1 MNEASSPSN
10 PWHASTT
17 AECARRLTTNLEQ
30 GLSDDEAKRRLQRDG
45 PNALPVP
52 RTQSI
57 WKMIA
62 HQFASVIVM
71 LLMVATVAAFVVGEH
86 VDAIAI
92 LCVIV
97 LNAVLGFTVEFKAE
111 RTLQALREQD
121 VRRAV
126 VVRAN
131 AQHSIDAAALVVGDI
146 ILLDAGVR
154 VPADARV
161 IAAATLQVEE
171 AALTGEAAAVEK
183 SVEVVDAPA
192 GLADRT
198 NMVHASTT
206 VTAGRGRAV
215 VTAVGAATELGR
227 IGALLDAV
235 AVRAT
240 PLEEQLSKLAR
251 GLVVAVV
258 ALSVVIVGVGVLRGH
273 ALLPMV
279 ELGISLAIA
288 AVPEGLAAVTTM
300 TLALGMQRMA
310 KMGALVRRLA
320 AVETLGATTVI
331 CTDKTGTLTK
341 NEMTVRVFAL
351 NDGRTVDVTGSGYGV
366 DGALSVDA
374 HDDSVRRVLQI
385 GALCNDAHVERGA
398 TTRVIGDP
406 TEGALVVAAEKA
418 GAEVFRSL
426 ALPRVAERPFTSGSQ
441 RMITV
446 HREGDHLLVC
456 VKGSPAVVLASCAL
470 TEPEREAQLARNGVL
485 AATALR
491 VLALAWRTLP
501 ADANLDDAAV
511 DDAASAG
518 LNFAG
523 FVGMQD
529 PLRDEARTAI
539 ETCRTAGIRT
549 IMITGDQPATAAEI
563 ARQLGIDTAA
573 DGTLRPVVRGKDLV
587 GLDAAA
593 WAGVVADTA
602 VFARVSPEQKLQIVQ
617 ALQQGGAV
625 VAMTGDGVNDA
636 PALKTA
642 DIGVAMGKKGTAVA
656 KDTADMIITDDN
668 FATLVVA
675 VEQGRVIYA
684 NIQKFI
690 LYLFSC
696 NVGEIA
702 IVFVAVMVGLPVP
715 LLALQILWLNL
726 ITDVLPA
733 FALALEPSAPGTMR
747 EPPRPTTAS
756 IVDRPMVVRILWQ
769 GALLAAVTLLAFGL
783 GLSWYGDDGVGLA
796 SAMTMAFMT
805 LSFVQLLHAFT
816 ARSRTRS
823 LFAGLFDNRWLWGA
837 VLGCAVLQAATV
849 LVPPLRAVLHVT
861 APSLRDWLVIAGC
874 STAPLLISEV
884 VKAIGRRRRR

>member
-17 AECARRLTTNLEQ
+17 AECARRLTTDLEQ
-30 GLSDDEAKRRLQRDG
+30 GLSDDEAQRRLQRDG
-45 PNALPVP
+45 ANALPVP

-71 LLMVATVAAFVVGEH
+71 LLIVATVAAFVVGEH
-86 VDAIAI
+86 IDAVAI

-97 LNAVLGFTVEFKAE
+97 LNAALGFTVEFKAE

-126 VVRAN
+126 VLRAG
-131 AQHSIDAAALVVGDI
+131 AQHSIDAAALVVGDVV
-146 ILLDAGVR
+146 LLEAGVR

-161 IAAATLQVEE
+161 IVAAALQVEE

-192 GLADRT
+192 GLADHT

-206 VTAGRGRAV
+206 VTSGRGRAV
-215 VTAVGAATELGR
+215 VTAVGGATELGR
-227 IGALLDAV
+227 IGALLDGV

-240 PLEEQLSKLAR
+240 PLEQQLSKLGRA
-251 GLVVAVV
+251 LVVVV
-258 ALSVVIVGVGVLRGH
+258 LALSAVIVAVGVLRGH

-300 TLALGMQRMA
+300 TLAIGMQRMA

-341 NEMTVRVFAL
+341 NEMTVRVLVLA
-351 NDGRTVDVTGSGYGV
+351 DGRRVDVTGSGYGAG
-366 DGALSVDA
+366 GALSIDGT
-374 HDDSVRRVLQI
+374 DDSVRRVLQI
-385 GALCNDAHVERGA
+385 GALCNDAHVERGP
-398 TTRVIGDP
+398 TPRVIGDP
-406 TEGALVVAAEKA
+406 TEGALVVVAEKA
-418 GAEVFRSL
+418 GADVFRSL
-426 ALPRVAERPFTSGSQ
+426 ALPRVAERPFTSASQ

-446 HREGDHLLVC
+446 HQEGDHLLVC
-456 VKGSPAVVLASCAL
+456 VKGSPAVVLGACAL
-470 TEPEREAQLARNGVL
+470 TADQREAQLAVNGTL
-485 AATALR
+485 AETALR

-501 ADANLDDAAV
+501 ADANVDDDAV
-511 DDAASAG
+511 DGAASADLVFG
-518 LNFAG
+518 G

-529 PLRDEARTAI
+529 PLRDEARAAI
-539 ETCRTAGIRT
+539 ATCSTAGIRT

-563 ARQLGIDTAA
+563 ARQLGIDAGA
-573 DGTLRPVVRGKDLV
+573 DGAARPVVRGRDLV
-587 GLDAAA
+587 DLDAAA

-617 ALQQGGAV
+617 ALQESGAV

-696 NVGEIA
+696 NVAEIA
-702 IVFVAVMVGLPVP
+702 TVFVAVMVGLPVP

-733 FALALEPSAPGTMR
+733 FALALEPSAPGTMLL
-747 EPPRPTTAS
+747 PPRPPAAS
-756 IVDRPMVVRILWQ
+756 IVDRAMVARILWQ
-769 GALLAAVTLLAFGL
+769 GALLAAVTLAAFGV
-783 GLSWYGDDGVGLA
+783 GLHWYGDTGAGLSA
-796 SAMTMAFMT
+796 AMTMAFMT

-823 LFAGLFDNRWLWGA
+823 LFAGMFDNRWLWAA
-837 VLGCAVLQAATV
+837 VLGCAVLQVATV
-849 LVPPLRAVLHVT
+849 VLPPLRAVLHLT

-874 STAPLLISEV
+874 STAPLVVSEAA
-884 VKAIGRRRRR
+884 KGIARARRL